1 MKVVIAPDS
10 FKESLSAKEVA
21 TSIHKG
27 FAQIFPHAE
36 YVLLPVAD
44 GGEGTLAVLS
54 DAYQAEVHT
63 LEVTGP
69 LGGKRS
75 VSYAMKEQTAFIE
88 MAEVCGLDLIPL
100 EKRNPL
106 KISTVGV
113 GELICHVANLGAT
126 EILIGV
132 GGSASND
139 GGIGMAAGVG
149 YRFLD
154 TAGNEVEPIGE
165 NLPLITQLDASDVL
179 EALRNVK
186 IRVISDVA
194 SPLCGENGA
203 TAIFGPQKGLPQAE
217 IARVDAAMADF
228 YSRHFG
234 RVPTEPGTG
243 AGGGMGAGLK
253 TFLSAE
259 LNGGIEFVLARLR
272 MEEVCQDADII
283 IVGEGRMDGQT
294 AQGKA
299 PLGVAKC
306 APKNVP
312 VIAIC
317 GSVTEDVAE
326 LYSKGITAIFP
337 SIGHV
342 APLSEILR
350 DAAKNIERT
359 ARNVA
364 ALVRGGF

>member
-21 TSIHKG
+21 ASIRAG
-27 FAQIFPHAE
+27 FAQVFPHAE

-54 DAYQAEVHT
+54 DAYEAEVQE

-69 LGGKRS
+69 LGGKRN
-75 VSYAMKEQTAFIE
+75 VSYAFKEHTAFIE
-88 MAEVCGLDLIPL
+88 MAEVCGLDLIPR
-100 EKRNPL
+100 EMRNPL
-106 KISTVGV
+106 KVSTVGV
-113 GELICHVANLGAT
+113 GELIRHAINLGAT
-126 EILIGV
+126 EILVGV

-139 GGIGMAAGVG
+139 GGIGMAAGMG

-154 TAGNEVEPIGE
+154 AAGNEVAPIGE
-165 NLPLITQLDASDVL
+165 NLARITQIDGTGVPKAL
-179 EALRNVK
+179 ENVK

-194 SPLCGENGA
+194 SPLCGDNGA

-217 IARVDAAMADF
+217 IARVDAMLADF
-228 YSRHFG
+228 YTRHFG
-234 RVPTEPGTG
+234 RIPTEPGSG
-243 AGGGMGAGLK
+243 AGGGMGAGLAE
-253 TFLSAE
+253 FLSAE
-259 LNGGIEFVLARLR
+259 LNAGIEFVLARLK
-272 MEEVCQDADII
+272 MQEVCQDADLI

-317 GSVTEDVAE
+317 GSVTEDVSE
-326 LYSKGITAIFP
+326 LYSKGITAVFP
-337 SIGHV
+337 SIGRV
-342 APLSEILR
+342 ASLAETLY
-350 DAAKNIERT
+350 DAAENIERT

-364 ALVRGGF
+364 ALVTRGF